1 MEIDIITEEM
11 KQGMINGKDIEEL
24 TEEELIDNSVFEFI
38 FSTDNDFIREDFIIK
53 LQLRAKKLKMTK
65 PFNNKLKLY
74 KEMYVKSQKGRE
86 GIETNFKECPYPKLK
101 CGKWIADDA
110 GIYKKEFNNN
120 MQSITIK
127 ASPIPI
133 TIVERL
139 INIDTNTEK
148 VKIAFFKDGKW
159 QEIIVEKN
167 TISTKPK
174 ILQLANRGIEVNE
187 DNAKNLITYLA
198 DLLELNNIPVKKGV
212 SHLGWINDEFIPYSE
227 KYNLDVDAEFKQK
240 LDSVKSNG
248 DYDKWKE
255 YIKSLR
261 TKSVTLRFIIASSFA
276 GILTKIFNI
285 NTFIVHLWGK
295 SGSGKTVAEMIGASI
310 WGKPDSNF
318 ISNLSNTTIA
328 NERLC
333 NFYRNMPIFLDE
345 LQIAKTRYKNFDELI
360 YILTEGKGKERG
372 NVDNGLKELTEWQTI
387 IMMTGEEPITRDTS
401 KEGIKNRAIEIE
413 DNNEI
418 IENGNEVVNFILN
431 NYGYA
436 GQEFIKL
443 IRDREQLKKRYNAF
457 AEELNKSIKYK
468 KQINAFSVI
477 MTADYIVS
485 KNIFQDKPLTI
496 EEISKYFRKD
506 TDETERIYNL
516 ILEWFYQNIN
526 KFNNTSNIGEV
537 WGKYDN
543 NNEEISTIYIISKVL
558 KDFLNENNIDF
569 NGIKKKMLEKE
580 YIERNRQREFTHSVT
595 INGTKIRCIKIN
607 VKPDKTDLQFEN
619 EYQQQEMTELP
630 F

>member
-261 TKSVTLRFIIASSFA
+261 AKSITLRFIIASSFA
-276 GILTKIFNI
+276 CILTKIFNI

-436 GQEFIKL
+436 GQEFIEL
-443 IRDREQLKKRYNAF
+443 IRDREQLKKTHNSF

-477 MTADYIVS
+477 MIADYIVS

-569 NGIKKKMLEKE
+569 NGIKKKMLEEE
-580 YIERNRQREFTHSVT
+580 YIERNMQGEFTHSVI

-607 VKPDKTDLQFEN
+607 IKLDETDLQFEN